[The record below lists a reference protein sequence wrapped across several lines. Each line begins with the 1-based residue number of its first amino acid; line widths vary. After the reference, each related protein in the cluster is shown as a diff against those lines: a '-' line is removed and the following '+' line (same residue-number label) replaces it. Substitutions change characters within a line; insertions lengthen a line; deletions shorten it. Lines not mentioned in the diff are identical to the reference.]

1 LCSTKYCFPWDGT
14 TIPFHSEGDSE
25 QEALEKRKGDG
36 MTGRELTPADYLA
49 MLRRRWVLILALT
62 LVGGPLAYGVSRYLP
77 DRYKSTT
84 LVLVQQPSIPREIVN
99 PLDTTDIGQ
108 RLASMQQ
115 QILSRTRLEPIIRQ
129 FGLYPADINRVSIEE
144 LVWRL
149 QKSIDVNPLKPMD
162 ETRAREMPGFY
173 VSVTMDS
180 PRSAQQVCTAVT
192 SMFIEENLRL
202 RQQHS
207 EDTTQFLVQQLADAK
222 AKLDEQDGRLAA
234 FKTRYLG
241 IMPDEEKTNLNLL
254 MSWTS
259 QLDAATQALARAQQD
274 KTFAESMLT
283 QQIGAWQAAQS
294 GRSPETMD
302 QQLAMLQIQLAN
314 LQSRYTDDYPD
325 VMKTKNDIA
334 ALKKKIA
341 ENEEQK
347 KQAVPDKSPKST
359 VEPQQVA
366 QLRAQI
372 HNYDQVIA
380 EKTRAQDQ
388 IKQQIKVYQ
397 DRVQSSPIIEQQ
409 FKELT
414 RDHQTALDFYN
425 DLLRKRDQSAM
436 ATDLEHHQEGEQFRV
451 LDPANLPTKPSF
463 PNRPV
468 FALQGFGGGL
478 AMGLVIAFLLEM
490 KDSSIRTERDVEF
503 TLHLPVLAMIPE
515 IAPLSGQRPDVLSEA
530 DRVEAGVGAGGR
542 A

>member
-1 LCSTKYCFPWDGT
+1 
-14 TIPFHSEGDSE
+14 
-25 QEALEKRKGDG
+25 
-36 MTGRELTPADYLA
+36 MTQRELTPADYLA
-49 MLRRRWVLILALT
+49 MLRRRWVLIVVLT

-77 DRYKSTT
+77 NRYKSTT
-84 LVLVQQPSIPREIVN
+84 LVLVQQPSVPSEFVK
-99 PLDTTDIGQ
+99 PVDTTDISQ
-108 RLASMQQ
+108 RLASMKQ

-129 FGLYPADINRVSIEE
+129 FGVYPQDIDRVSMEE
-144 LVWRL
+144 LVGRL
-149 QKSIDVNPLKPMD
+149 QTNIDVVPIRPMD
-162 ETRAREMPGFY
+162 ETRARDMPGFT
-173 VSVTMDS
+173 VTVTMGS
-180 PRSAQQVCTAVT
+180 ARAAQQVCTAVT

-207 EDTTQFLVQQLADAK
+207 EDTTLFLAQQLTEAK
-222 AKLDEQDGRLAA
+222 AKLDEQDARLAA
-234 FKTRYLG
+234 FKTRYIGSL
-241 IMPDEEKTNLNLL
+241 PDEEKTNLNLL
-254 MSWTS
+254 MGLTS

-283 QQIGAWQAAQS
+283 QQIGAWQAGQS
-294 GRSPETMD
+294 GRSPETLD
-302 QQLAMLQIQLAN
+302 QQLAMLQIQLAS

-325 VMKTKNDIA
+325 VIKAKNDIA

-347 KQAVPDKSPKST
+347 GQAVPDKTPKST
-359 VEPQQVA
+359 VEPSQVS

-380 EKTRAQDQ
+380 EKTREQDQ
-388 IKQQIKVYQ
+388 IKHEIKIYQ
-397 DRVQSSPIIEQQ
+397 ERVQSSPIIEQQ

-451 LDPANLPTKPSF
+451 LDPANLPDHPSF
-463 PNRPV
+463 PNRPL
-468 FALQGFGGGL
+468 FALGGFGGGL
-478 AMGLVIAFLLEM
+478 GLGLAIAFLLEM
-490 KDSSIRTERDVEF
+490 KDSSMRSERDVEY
-503 TLHLPVLAMIPE
+503 TLHLPVLAMIPTIGPLLE
-515 IAPLSGQRPDVLSEA
+515 KKPDAPA
-530 DRVEAGVGAGGR
+530 DPERAEAGVGVGGR